1 MTQKKKKLY
10 KFLKILGK
18 IFLGILIFLLLV
30 ILFVR
35 SPWGQNIIKDKFIS
49 SLSKKTGTEISLD
62 KLYIK
67 FNGDIQVDGL
77 YMEDQQGDTLVYSE
91 SLSADIPLWPIIR
104 GNGIGINEIDWKHV
118 RANIIRKDSISG
130 FNYEFLLNAFSSDTT
145 GTTTATD
152 TTASSPMNISLGDF
166 NLENFKINYKDD
178 VSGIDSRINFDKLQ
192 LEFTESNLNEMV
204 FRANDALIEN
214 AELNYIQTHPFPES
228 DSEPPPMPVISIQNF
243 KLHEVKGVYDSKP
256 DSLYTDFDIASLNLE
271 DSEFDLKKNNISSEL
286 LSLSDSQV
294 GIEMQQSGSATK
306 TAGDSTQNNEFQ
318 WPEWKINI
326 AETDLSNDSFN
337 YSVNGAE
344 VEKGTFN
351 PDAVKIDSLYF
362 KSDGL
367 SYQDKKAQIGVQKLQ
382 FKEGSGIKL
391 HEFNIQAL
399 VSDERI
405 EVSELDLGLNNN
417 SLAGNMTL
425 NYSSMGEFIN
435 NPGGARI
442 KTDLNNIF
450 LQISD
455 FYRFQPDLRNNQYIK
470 ALAVAPL
477 QGNLNAQGKVN
488 NIDLNSLNLSWRNT
502 RISGSGQ
509 LVNLQDPE
517 NLSYNLPNLNA
528 TTQRNDLLKFVKE
541 EDIGVK
547 LPENIK
553 LKGSFAG
560 NINDIKTDAVLITS
574 EGTLDLK
581 ANIEMGDQ
589 IVFDANIAGD
599 SIALGSLLQNEAL
612 GDIKIKIEAS
622 GKGSSVNDLNADL
635 DSEISSFTYKDYEF
649 RNINIKGKLENGKG
663 PVRLIYQDENLEME
677 AQTHIKLD
685 SVSPK
690 YDFTVYLDG
699 ADLGALGITQ
709 RNIKA
714 GFTLEGWYK
723 GDAQSYEVDAQIID
737 GVTVYNNKTYLLGSF
752 DAHAFVEPD
761 TTSVN
766 IDNRILDL
774 NLQSNASP
782 NAFAK
787 AINKHFKRYID
798 ENYTED
804 TVINPVN
811 LQLNAKISEAS
822 ILTDVFLVNLEEID
836 TVDVQVDFAEKE
848 RTLNAAISVPHVT
861 YFSSEVDS
869 LKLNLKSDTEDLN
882 FDFAFNSLAAGPLAI
897 KKTIIE
903 GGVINRKLDLEFT
916 SLYEEERIVHVNSQ
930 LNFQGDTLKYHVEPK
945 ELILNKNSWEIS
957 NNNLISLGT
966 GYMNFHDFQLTRN
979 DQVMEI
985 RNNVPGV
992 EKENLSLSFNNFKL
1006 SALLN
1011 YLNPENQLA
1020 KGNLNGDLTLEE
1032 PFGKTGIIADM
1043 QINQF
1048 EVMDV
1053 DLNTLSL
1060 TGNSPG
1066 FDNYDFE
1073 MKMYGGEVD
1082 LDLTGS
1088 YVAAE
1093 TSAKLDMNLDINEF
1107 KMTALEGFSQGE
1119 IRDGSGSFSGNITV
1133 IGTVADPEYKGELNF
1148 NQAKFNVAYLNA
1160 PFVLPHE
1167 TLSVDNKGLYFDDFN
1182 INDLNGNSFVVNGDI
1197 LTEDLFNPVFD
1208 LDLQANNFKL
1218 LSSTK
1223 EDNKLFYGEAAVDLD
1238 AQITGNLNL
1247 PVVNATLEINEN
1259 TDFTYVVPESE
1270 LQMNER
1276 DGVVIFVNK
1285 ENPDDILTQTEE
1297 VSYVVSGYDIFARVK
1312 VDEGAKFTV
1321 IIDQETGD
1329 KFQVQGEGD
1338 LIFNMYPNGRTAL
1351 TGIYEINDGF
1361 YEMSLY
1367 NLVKR
1372 RFDIANG
1379 SRVSW
1384 AGDPFDAQLD
1394 VRAIYKVETS
1404 AYSLMSS
1411 QLSGADQSIAG
1422 RYRQELPFWVYLNVD
1437 GELTEPKITFN
1448 IDMPEDAQG
1457 SVGGEVYGRIQ
1468 QLNNQEQELNKQVF
1482 SLLVLNRFFPGSGSD
1497 GSQGGTLAVARD
1509 NLNQALS
1516 DQLNM
1521 LSSKILGESGVQL
1534 NFQVDSYTDY
1544 QGESPQDRTQLDI
1557 NAQKAFLEDRL
1568 VVQVGSEVDIQGG
1581 NQPGQETSP
1590 VIGNVSIAYLLDKNG
1605 TWRLKGFRRNQYENV
1620 IDGQLIVS
1628 GIALIFTKEF
1638 NKFKN
1643 LFEKAVVEETRKREK
1658 AKAKDPEEE
1667 ENSKQ
1672 EDEN

>member
-1 MTQKKKKLY
+1 MNQKKKKLY
-10 KFLKILGK
+10 KVLKILGK

-49 SLSKKTGTEISLD
+49 SLSRKTGTEVTLD

-77 YMEDQQGDTLVYSE
+77 YIEDQQGDTLIYSE

-130 FNYEFLLNAFSSDTT
+130 FNYEFLMNAYSSDTT
-145 GTTTATD
+145 GTSKATD
-152 TTASSPMNISLGDF
+152 TTGSPMNISLGDF
-166 NLENFKINYKDD
+166 NLENFKVNYRDE
-178 VSGIDSRINFDKLQ
+178 VSGIDSRINFDQLQ
-192 LEFTESNLNEMV
+192 LEFTESDVTNMV
-204 FRANDALIEN
+204 FRADDAVIKN
-214 AELNYIQTHPFPES
+214 AELNYTQTHPFPES
-228 DSEPPPMPVISIQNF
+228 DSEPPPLPLIAVNNLE
-243 KLHEVKGVYDSKP
+243 LHNVRGIYDSKP
-256 DSLYTDFDIASLNLE
+256 DSLYTNFDIVGLNLE
-271 DSEFDLKKNNISSEL
+271 KAEFDLKNNKLSSEF
-286 LSLSDSQV
+286 LSLSDSRIV
-294 GIEMQQSGSATK
+294 LEMQQSDSKSSTK
-306 TAGDSTQNNEFQ
+306 TQAQDTGFQ
-318 WPEWKINI
+318 WPDWKIDI
-326 AETDLSNDSFN
+326 AETNLSNDYFN

-344 VEKGTFN
+344 AEKGTFN
-351 PDAVKIDSLYF
+351 PNAVKIDSLF
-362 KSDGL
+362 FESNGL
-367 SYQDKKAQIGVQKLQ
+367 SYQDKKAQIDIQKLQ
-382 FKEGSGIKL
+382 FKEGSGINL
-391 HEFNIQAL
+391 HKFNLQAL
-399 VSDERI
+399 VSDEKI
-405 EVSELDLGLNNN
+405 EISGLDLGLNNN
-417 SLAGNMTL
+417 SVAGNMTME
-425 NYSSMGEFIN
+425 YSGMDEFIK

-442 KTDLNNIF
+442 RTNLNDIY

-455 FYRFQPDLRNNQYIK
+455 FYRFQPDLKNNQYIQ
-470 ALAVAPL
+470 ALAGAPV
-477 QGNLNAQGKVN
+477 QGNFSAQGKVE
-488 NIDLNSLNLSWRNT
+488 NINLESLNLSWRNT
-502 RISGSGQ
+502 RISGSGS

-517 NLSYNLPNLNA
+517 NLSYNLPNLSA
-528 TTQRNDLLKFVKE
+528 RTQRSDLLRFVKE
-541 EDIGVK
+541 EDLGIR
-547 LPENIK
+547 LPENIQI
-553 LKGSFAG
+553 KGNFSG
-560 NINDIKTDAVLITS
+560 NTGDVKTDALVVTS
-574 EGTLDLK
+574 EGTLDIK
-581 ANIEMGDQ
+581 GNFQTGDK
-589 IVFDANIAGD
+589 IVFDATVAGD
-599 SIALGSLLQNEAL
+599 SIALGRLLQNEDL
-612 GDIKIKIEAS
+612 GNIKINVKAS
-622 GKGSSVNDLNADL
+622 GKGSSINNLNADL

-649 RNINIKGKLENGKG
+649 RNIDIKGKLENGKG
-663 PVRLIYQDENLEME
+663 PVNLIYQDQNLEME
-677 AQTHIKLD
+677 AQTNIRLD
-685 SVSPK
+685 SVSPR
-690 YDFTVYLDG
+690 YDFTIYLDG

-709 RNIKA
+709 RNIKT
-714 GFTLEGWYK
+714 GFTLEGWYE
-723 GDAQSYEVDAQIID
+723 GDVQNYEVDAKIID
-737 GVTVYNNKTYLLGSF
+737 GVAVYNNKTYLLGSF

-761 TTSVN
+761 TTSVTV
-766 IDNRILDL
+766 DNRILDL

-787 AINKHFKRYID
+787 AINNHFKRYID
-798 ENYTED
+798 ENYKED
-804 TVINPVN
+804 TIINPVN
-811 LQLNAKISEAS
+811 LQLDAKIREAP
-822 ILTDVFLVNLEEID
+822 ILTDVFFVNLKEVDTID
-836 TVDVQVDFAEKE
+836 IKVDFAEKE
-848 RTLNAAISVPHVT
+848 RTLNAAISVPHIT
-861 YFSSEVDS
+861 YFSSEIDS
-869 LKLNLKSDTEDLN
+869 LKLDLSSDTEDLN
-882 FDFAFNSLAAGPLAI
+882 FNFAFNSLDAGPIAI
-897 KKTIIE
+897 KKTIIK

-916 SLYEEERIVHVNSQ
+916 SLHEEERIVHINSQ
-930 LNFQGDTLKYHVEPK
+930 LNFQGDTLKFHLEPK
-945 ELILNKNSWEIS
+945 ELILNKNPWEIS
-957 NNNLISLGT
+957 DNNLISLGKE
-966 GYMNFHDFQLTRN
+966 YINFQDFRLTRN
-979 DQVMEI
+979 DQVMEVL
-985 RNNVPGV
+985 NNKPGV
-992 EKENLSLSFNNFKL
+992 EKENLSVSFNNFKL
-1006 SALLN
+1006 AALLN

-1032 PFGKTGIIADM
+1032 PFGKTGIIANM
-1043 QINQF
+1043 EINQF
-1048 EVMDV
+1048 EIMNV

-1060 TGNSPG
+1060 AGNSSRLN
-1066 FDNYDFE
+1066 NYDFE
-1073 MKMYGGEVD
+1073 MKMYGGQVD
-1082 LDLTGS
+1082 FDLTGS

-1093 TSAKLDMNLDINEF
+1093 TSAKLDMNLDLKEF
-1107 KMTALEGFSQGE
+1107 KMAALEGFSQGE
-1119 IRDGSGSFSGNITV
+1119 IRNGSGSFSGNINV
-1133 IGTVADPEYKGELNF
+1133 GGTVADPEYKGQLNF

-1160 PFVLPHE
+1160 AFVLPNE
-1167 TLSVDNKGLYFDDFN
+1167 KLNVDNKGVYFDNFN
-1182 INDLNGNSFVVNGDI
+1182 INDLNGNSFIVNGDI
-1197 LTEDLFNPVFD
+1197 QTEDLFNPVFD
-1208 LDLQANNFKL
+1208 LDLQADNFKL

-1223 EDNKLFYGEAAVDLD
+1223 EDNKLFYGDAAVDLD

-1247 PVVNATLEINEN
+1247 PEVNATIEFNEN

-1270 LQMNER
+1270 LQINER

-1297 VSYVVSGYDIFARVK
+1297 VSYVVSGYDIFARIK
-1312 VDEGAKFTV
+1312 VDQGAKFTM
-1321 IIDQETGD
+1321 IINQETGD

-1411 QLSGADQSIAG
+1411 QLSGADQSVAG

-1448 IDMPEDAQG
+1448 LDMPEDAQG

-1521 LSSKILGESGVQL
+1521 LSSKIMGESGIKL

-1544 QGESPQDRTQLDI
+1544 QGENPQDRTQLDI

-1581 NQPGQETSP
+1581 NQPGQESSP
-1590 VIGNVSIAYLLDKNG
+1590 VIGNVSIAYLLDENG

-1638 NKFKN
+1638 NHFKN
-1643 LFEKAVVEETRKREK
+1643 LFEKAVVEETKMRKKSE
-1658 AKAKDPEEE
+1658 AKNPEEE
-1667 ENSKQ
+1667 ENSKK